1 MVSKGNPAKICS
13 LSDLGKPNVRLAMP
27 NLDYEGV
34 VEQIKVSLNKEA
46 LVKVVYETKVN
57 DGSTLLTTI
66 HHRQTPL
73 FLMQGIVD
81 AGVTWQSEAIFQ
93 E

>member
-73 FLMQGIVD
+73 LLMQGIVD